1 MTAWRILL
9 LTATVAGLSCLA
21 TSIGR
26 PWAYFTVQS
35 NIMLALYYGWRL
47 ITYRSRSASPDVKG
61 AVTLYLLVTCLVNYI
76 SRDLANPLA
85 LLDGG
90 TIRGLG
96 NFLLHYVTPVMALVD
111 WAAFDRSR
119 PAHWAAPFAW
129 LSYPLLYGAFVLL
142 TAPNLPRR
150 YVSVPERGATG
161 LADSRVAGARRTC
174 RLRSAGLRPVRH
186 PPTHDQTGGR
196 LSPH

>member
-9 LTATVAGLSCLA
+9 LTATVAGLACLA

-35 NIMLALYYGWRL
+35 NVMLALYYGWRL
-47 ITYRSRSASPDVKG
+47 ISYRSRSASPDVKG

-90 TIRGLG
+90 SVRGLG

-119 PAHWAAPFAW
+119 RVRWAAPFAW
-129 LSYPLLYGAFVLL
+129 LGYPLLYGAFVLL
-142 TAPNLPRR
+142 AAPNLPRR
-150 YVSVPERGATG
+150 YVYPFLNVERLGWPTVAS
-161 LADSRVAGARRTC
+161 LAAAALAAFVVLGYVLFGVH
-174 RLRSAGLRPVRH
+174 RLTTRPA
-186 PPTHDQTGGR
+186 DA
-196 LSPH
+196 